1 MSSHSI
7 ELAEAGLEQALY
19 AVNNNDW
26 NPALWTTAA
35 GNATGTLTGFTF
47 ENGATGSI
55 ALSVI
60 GYNTN
65 SPSFTSEAYVTLP
78 DGTVLK
84 RELQTTG
91 SISTTFVNALGA
103 TLGPVTFQAGG
114 TVDSYD
120 SSLGTYLSQT
130 PGFSAILL
138 SESAPTSYGQPQPS
152 ILLNTA
158 NVKGYVIGESSS
170 PVSYSS
176 GAEIIGPSTPSSE
189 TIDPTRILTQSQ
201 PNQPQYL
208 ENLPVSATPISINL
222 SGSQTMTLGSPTA
235 TYPTPYSVGSTT
247 LSNSAVLSIKGPV
260 ILVVNGNLS
269 ISGNA
274 QIMIATTNPT
284 SGGGPNVSLEMHV
297 AGGSMNIDGGGIVN
311 STLSPERLLIMGTG
325 SSLGALEV
333 GTTTPFYGVM
343 DFPSNSLTL
352 SGSPQI
358 YGSIVAGSITFAG
371 DQSSPSIHY
380 DVHLQSAAPL
390 LSSSPGF
397 SGPVFNAF
405 RSSSQGTTG
414 TLPVTIGN
422 VVEVAAP

>member
-103 TLGPVTFQAGG
+103 TLGPVT
-114 TVDSYD
+114 
-120 SSLGTYLSQT
+120 
-130 PGFSAILL
+130 FSAILL